1 MPGADRLCSTH
12 RPDLIDAEDVGS
24 GEHGRVGKTIALRR
38 AGDRQRVCTGGL
50 RGHDVHDHRRRVYGQ
65 SAWHIE
71 SDALDRQVA
80 GGDES
85 TGGQFRADVDGALIG
100 GDLPGAV
107 DGLDERSPD
116 RGIEFRRGLCQCGFR
131 HAQGFG
137 THSVEAFGDVL
148 HRGRSPAGDG
158 VEQLGHPSFDIGM
171 GLGGPRQLLRQESLI
186 EGLTTEVQ
194 NVHPHHSSLRSKR

>member
-1 MPGADRLCSTH
+1 VVTKAPEANSVRTST
-12 RPDLIDAEDVGS
+12 
-24 GEHGRVGKTIALRR
+24 
-38 AGDRQRVCTGGL
+38 
-50 RGHDVHDHRRRVYGQ
+50 
-65 SAWHIE
+65 
-71 SDALDRQVA
+71 
-80 GGDES
+80 
-85 TGGQFRADVDGALIG
+85 GALIG

-137 THSVEAFGDVL
+137 AHSVEAFGEVL

-194 NVHPHHSSLRSKR
+194 NVHRTILVSTAIPLAPGPQCGRPQTLKQREPSSALRSP